1 MRRPMVVANW
11 KMYTRASDAYI
22 LATTIRNML
31 ADVDGIETV
40 ICPPFVWLSEI
51 SEILKRDGKVNVGAQ
66 NMFYENE
73 GPYTGEISPQMIGDI
88 AKYVIVG
95 HSERREYFHEHDL
108 EINEKVLAALKHGL
122 SPIVC
127 VGERKKN
134 DSPDLAAEQLRE
146 ALTHVPKN
154 RYKDIVVCY
163 EPNWAISKGRAN
175 SEAAPVDRAL
185 RVIAKIREI
194 VLRDSP
200 ILYGGSIDI
209 DSVLDFA
216 KRPEID
222 GVLVGSASLRASIF
236 VEICKIWADAKNF
249 KNDVN
254 LKNLSETDSESG

>member
-51 SEILKRDGKVNVGAQ
+51 SEIVKRDGKVNVGAQ

-73 GPYTGEISPQMIGDI
+73 GPYTGEVSPLMLCDI
-88 AKYVIVG
+88 AKYVLVG
-95 HSERREYFHEHDL
+95 HSERREHFGEHDL
-108 EINEKVLAALKHGL
+108 EVNEKVLAALKHGL
-122 SPIVC
+122 SPIIC
-127 VGERKKN
+127 VGERRKN
-134 DSPDLAAEQLRE
+134 DSADMAIKQLKE
-146 ALTHVPKN
+146 SLTHVPKN

-163 EPNWAISKGRAN
+163 EPNWAISKGKAN

-185 RVIAKIREI
+185 RTIGKIREI
-194 VLRDSP
+194 VLRDCP
-200 ILYGGSIDI
+200 ILYGGSVDQK
-209 DSVLDFA
+209 SVLDFA

-222 GVLVGSASLRASIF
+222 GVLVGSASLRASVFID
-236 VEICKIWADAKNF
+236 ICKTWADAKSF
-249 KNDVN
+249 KNDIQ
-254 LKNLSETDSESG
+254 LEEGEK

>member
-31 ADVDGIETV
+31 ADVDGVETV
-40 ICPPFVWLSEI
+40 ICPPAVWLSEI
-51 SEILKRDGKVNVGAQ
+51 SEIVKRDGKVNVGAQ

-73 GPYTGEISPQMIGDI
+73 GPYTGEISPQMICDI

-95 HSERREYFHEHDL
+95 HSERREHFGEHDL
-108 EINEKVLAALKHGL
+108 EVNEKVLAALKHGL
-122 SPIVC
+122 SPIIC
-127 VGERKKN
+127 VGERKKS
-134 DSPDLAAEQLRE
+134 DSPDHAIKQLKE

-154 RYKDIVVCY
+154 RYKDVVICY
-163 EPNWAISKGRAN
+163 EPSWAISKGKAN

-185 RVIAKIREI
+185 RAIAKIREI
-194 VLRDSP
+194 VLRESP
-200 ILYGGSIDI
+200 ILYGGSVDV

-222 GVLVGSASLRASIF
+222 GVLIGSASLRASIF
-236 VEICKIWADAKNF
+236 VEICKRWADAKNF
-249 KNDVN
+249 KNDIV
-254 LKNLSETDSESG
+254 LEEEDK